1 MRENANNYLKVVI
14 TVIEIRTVNMGAQRE
29 WYRQKEK
36 KSLVFGME
44 DHTPFRICH
53 FGTNVFPKQS
63 HGVRFKSC
71 IGEPG
76 ICSCVLVF
84 SLHF

>member
-1 MRENANNYLKVVI
+1 ML
-14 TVIEIRTVNMGAQRE
+14 EIRTVNMGAQRE
-29 WYRQKEK
+29 WYRQKGK
-36 KSLVFGME
+36 KKDFCLVFRME

-53 FGTNVFPKQS
+53 FGTNLFPKQS
-63 HGVRFKSC
+63 HGFRFKSC